1 MTLLSVNVNKIALLR
16 NSRGT
21 NYPDLLYFVRRILD
35 KGVRGITVHPRPD
48 ERHITRQDT
57 RDINALLN
65 GFPDVEFNIEG
76 YPTEAFLALVE
87 EVRPAQCT
95 LVPDDPAQLTS
106 DHGWQVAD
114 HAPLLTD
121 VLARLRGWG
130 VRSSLF
136 LDPEP
141 ELLAEVK
148 RVGADRIELYT
159 EFYAR
164 AFLAQSG
171 AVHAGAAQSG
181 VAHSG
186 AARSDVDEI
195 LSKYHRTAQAA
206 HDLGIGVNAGHDLN
220 LQNLPGFL
228 AGGLIEEVS
237 IGHAL
242 IVESL
247 EQGLDTV
254 LDQYLAI
261 TGAAAN
267 A

>member
-21 NYPDLLYFVRRILD
+21 NHPDLLYFVRRILD

-57 RDINALLN
+57 RDIKALLN
-65 GFPDVEFNIEG
+65 DYPDVEFNIEG
-76 YPTEAFLALVE
+76 YPTDAFLALVE

-114 HAPLLTD
+114 HVPLLTD
-121 VLARLRGWG
+121 VLARLRSWG

-141 ELLAEVK
+141 ELVAEVK

-164 AFLAQSG
+164 AF
-171 AVHAGAAQSG
+171 AAQS
-181 VAHSG
+181 
-186 AARSDVDEI
+186 DVEAVLD
-195 LSKYHRTAQAA
+195 KYHRTAQAA

-254 LDQYLAI
+254 LEQYLAI